1 MSATG
6 EIWIA
11 ILLCAIAG
19 GIFCVLLIMALYK
32 FGRQSRGSATL
43 MGAIAFAA
51 LFGAGGYFAMM
62 AQPEPGAAFVMMLAA
77 FLTLFSGRVIGPL
90 TFIAMTREAVSS
102 RD

>member
-1 MSATG
+1 MSATR

-11 ILLCAIAG
+11 VLSCALVG
-19 GIFCVLLIMALYK
+19 GIFCFLCIMAIYK
-32 FGRQSRGSATL
+32 FGRHSRGSATL
-43 MGAIAFAA
+43 MGVIAFAA

-62 AQPEPGAAFVMMLAA
+62 AQPEPGAAFVMMLGA
-77 FLTLFSGRVIGPL
+77 FLTLFSGLVIGPL